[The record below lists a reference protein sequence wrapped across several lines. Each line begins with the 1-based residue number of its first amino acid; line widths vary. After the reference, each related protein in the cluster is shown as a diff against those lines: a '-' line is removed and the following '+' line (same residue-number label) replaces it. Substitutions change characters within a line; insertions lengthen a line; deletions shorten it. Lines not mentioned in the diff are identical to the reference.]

1 MLGNLLIFGDS
12 YSTYGGHIPEG
23 YRTYYSAEGRPDN
36 PVTKMQLEQTWW
48 KRVVSKTGANLVL
61 NNSWSGSTI
70 CYTSLTGEDCSKT
83 NSFIYRY
90 RQLKQSGFFEKNS
103 IDTIFIFGA
112 TNDNW
117 GQSPVGEPKYSDWTE
132 QDLYYV
138 LPAISHFIYSL
149 KKDLPNTRI
158 IFIIN
163 TEFKQE
169 IVEVIQTSAKLFGIE
184 TIALEEVDKQLG
196 HPTVKGMQEI
206 SEQVLNYLIKVN
218 K

>member
-12 YSTYGGHIPEG
+12 YSTFGGFIPEG
-23 YRTYYSAEGRPDN
+23 YRTYYSVEGRPDN
-36 PVTKMQLEQTWW
+36 PVTKMQAEQTWW
-48 KRVVSKTGANLVL
+48 KRVIAQTGANLIL

-149 KKDLPNTRI
+149 RKDLPNTRI
-158 IFIIN
+158 IYIIN
-163 TEFKQE
+163 TKFKPE
-169 IVEVIQTSAKLFGIE
+169 IMDCIQTSAKLYGIE

-206 SEQVLNYLIKVN
+206 SEQVLTYLN
-218 K
+218 KSK

>member
-12 YSTYGGHIPEG
+12 YSTFGGMIPEG
-23 YRTYYSAEGRPDN
+23 YRTYYSEEGRPDN
-36 PVTKMQLEQTWW
+36 PVTKMHLSQTWW
-48 KRVVSKTGANLVL
+48 KRVLDKTGANLIL

-90 RQLKQSGFFEKNS
+90 RQLKEEGFFEKNK
-103 IDTIFIFGA
+103 IDTLFVFGA

-132 QDLYYV
+132 ADLYYA

-149 KKDLPNTRI
+149 KKDLPSTRI

-163 TEFKQE
+163 TDLKSE
-169 IVEVIQTSAKLFGIE
+169 ISNCIQASAKLYGIE
-184 TIALEEVDKQLG
+184 ALALKEFDKQLG

-206 SEQVLNYLIKVN
+206 SEQVLQYLAK
-218 K
+218 